1 MKIYKSKIPTMAED
15 IAQHLMNENAIEVND
30 EEKDE
35 FNLDLQS
42 ILRTYVDTDRRIH
55 EEAQQVLTA
64 RNLDFGSFHR
74 VKRDVAKKYNFAIG
88 DDAIDWITDQI
99 IEMLYHTSHVE
110 EVWADNNDIRRI
122 SRNVINKYSTIDNEV
137 DVEVRKRIKN
147 LSEGSLAWD
156 AKYNQVLE
164 EIRRS
169 KGLI

>member
-1 MKIYKSKIPTMAED
+1 
-15 IAQHLMNENAIEVND
+15 
-30 EEKDE
+30 
-35 FNLDLQS
+35 
-42 ILRTYVDTDRRIH
+42 
-55 EEAQQVLTA
+55 
-64 RNLDFGSFHR
+64 
-74 VKRDVAKKYNFAIG
+74 
-88 DDAIDWITDQI
+88 
-99 IEMLYHTSHVE
+99 MLYHTSHVE

-156 AKYNQVLE
+156 TKYNQVLE